1 MFYFSSFSQSITVNT
16 TSYTE
21 ELVNKIL
28 INSPC
33 VNATNV
39 NFKSGTQ
46 FGSTNSIGYFDTN
59 TNFPFTSGVVLSTGD
74 VDKTSS
80 QQHDTK

>member
-1 MFYFSSFSQSITVNT
+1 M
-16 TSYTE
+16 
-21 ELVNKIL
+21 KIL

-46 FGSTNSIGYFDTN
+46 FGSTNSIGYFTNTN

-74 VDKTSS
+74 DKSTSS

>member
-1 MFYFSSFSQSITVNT
+1 
-16 TSYTE
+16 
-21 ELVNKIL
+21 L

-46 FGSTNSIGYFDTN
+46 FGSTNSIGYFTNTN
-59 TNFPFTSGVVLSTGD
+59 TNFPFASGVVLSTGD
-74 VDKTSS
+74 VDKVPAPNNTILSDGNNSWTGDADLENNILS
-80 QQHDTK
+80 QSN